1 MINKSEALSLFFL
14 NLPVEFK
21 KKDIFIYPPTFLDI
35 KDKFFPLY
43 RSILFL
49 QQEDILDMFNE
60 QNLFDKVEKMPT
72 PFEYIMATAASNED
86 YAQKVQKGIE
96 FFIKEPVTLLFNA
109 NAIMVGDFNKTIIS
123 ISSLDELRLINEEDF
138 FDFQNLIRLAS
149 GAEMVEEYVADEDP
163 RIARIKAKARYR
175 DKIKA
180 KSGKGISLNTVME
193 SICCMDL
200 GINPLNIRQI
210 PYVAGVRLMDRKRH
224 QEAYNLDIQSL
235 LAGADS
241 KKVKPKYW
249 IENLNE

>member
-21 KKDIFIYPPTFLDI
+21 KDIFVYPPTFLDI

-123 ISSLDELRLINEEDF
+123 ISSLDELRL
-138 FDFQNLIRLAS
+138 NLIRHAA

-180 KSGKGISLNTVME
+180 KSGKGISLNTIME